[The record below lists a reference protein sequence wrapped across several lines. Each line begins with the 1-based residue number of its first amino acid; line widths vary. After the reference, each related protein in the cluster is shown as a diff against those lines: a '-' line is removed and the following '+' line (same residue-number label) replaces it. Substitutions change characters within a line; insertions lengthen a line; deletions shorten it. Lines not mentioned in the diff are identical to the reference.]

1 MEDCKTLIREFFT
14 SRLASIR
21 KKLGLSQDQMSELL
35 HITTRSY
42 IDLEKGKY
50 CLSTKSLM
58 FLLLLMD
65 KDEIYQ
71 LLLDFKEMIDK
82 AERKDAM

>member
-1 MEDCKTLIREFFT
+1 
-14 SRLASIR
+14 
-21 KKLGLSQDQMSELL
+21 
-35 HITTRSY
+35 
-42 IDLEKGKY
+42 
-50 CLSTKSLM
+50 M

-82 AERKDAM
+82 AERKDAI

>member
-1 MEDCKTLIREFFT
+1 MEDYKTLMRKFFT

-21 KKLGLSQDQMSELL
+21 KKLGLSQDKMSELL

-50 CLSTKSLM
+50 CLSAKSLM

-82 AERKDAM
+82 AERKDAI